1 LARTDGGPARSIGP
15 TIVGTGEN
23 ANAVSQL
30 WLFIN
35 APLVGAGIAGLVFKS
50 GVLAA
55 NKD

>member
-1 LARTDGGPARSIGP
+1 M
-15 TIVGTGEN
+15 GEN

-30 WLFIN
+30 WLFIV
-35 APLVGAGIAGLVFKS
+35 APLVVAGIAELMFKS

>member
-1 LARTDGGPARSIGP
+1 MARTDGGPARSIGP
-15 TIVGTGEN
+15 TIVGMGEN

-30 WLFIN
+30 WLFIV
-35 APLVGAGIAGLVFKS
+35 APLVVAGIAELMFKS